1 MATKNLNITDADR
14 LAALYGTGLL
24 DSPSEEVFDRP
35 VRIASH
41 IFGTPIA
48 LLSFV
53 DERRQF
59 FKSQLGLPSDVAQ
72 ARETPLSHSFCQHV
86 VANKEPLVVT
96 DARTVPELRDNK
108 AITDLDVISYLGVPV
123 KEPGGE
129 ILGSFCV
136 IENQPRKWTDAE
148 LEILEDLAK
157 GIETEL
163 ELRAQLQRAEA
174 AEEQTKLLTQELN
187 HRVKNLF
194 TVVSGIASMTLR
206 TAENVK
212 EARKTLVERIQAL
225 ASAHSL
231 IQPALSGRPSDDK
244 GATFE
249 VLLTNIIKPYLYEG
263 LNISVQGPSF
273 ALTGSATTAMALI
286 IHELATNAAK
296 YGALSVDGGSLD
308 VNWTLD
314 DDVLTFIWHEKNG
327 PTIAQAP
334 TSSGFGSTLI
344 NSTIRQDLDGTCDK
358 MWDADGLK
366 CTVTVPRVRLT
377 KDS

>member
-1 MATKNLNITDADR
+1 MTINNVNVSDADR
-14 LAALYGTGLL
+14 LAALHGTGLL

-59 FKSQLGLPSDVAQ
+59 FKSQLGLPADVAQ

-86 VANKEPLVVT
+86 VENKEPLVVT
-96 DARTVPELRDNK
+96 DAREVDELRDNK
-108 AITDLDVISYLGVPV
+108 AISDLDVISYLGVPV

-163 ELRAQLQRAEA
+163 ELRAQLQRAAA
-174 AEEQTKLLTQELN
+174 AEAQTKLLTQELN

-206 TAENVK
+206 TAETVK
-212 EARKTLVERIQAL
+212 DARKTLVERIQAL
-225 ASAHSL
+225 ANAHAL
-231 IQPALSGRPSDDK
+231 IQPALSGNPSQDK
-244 GATFE
+244 GATLD
-249 VLLTNIIKPYLYEG
+249 VLVTNIIKPYLNDG
-263 LNISVQGPSF
+263 LNIRIQGPSF
-273 ALTGSATTAMALI
+273 GLTGTATTAMALV

-296 YGALSVDGGSLD
+296 YGALSVDAGSL
-308 VNWTLD
+308 NIEWSLTD
-314 DDVLTFIWHEKNG
+314 DELMLIWHEQNG

-344 NSTIRQDLDGTCDK
+344 TSTIHQDLGGTCDK
-358 MWDADGLK
+358 LWDADGLK
-366 CTVTVPRVRLT
+366 CTVTVPRDRLAQQG
-377 KDS
+377 